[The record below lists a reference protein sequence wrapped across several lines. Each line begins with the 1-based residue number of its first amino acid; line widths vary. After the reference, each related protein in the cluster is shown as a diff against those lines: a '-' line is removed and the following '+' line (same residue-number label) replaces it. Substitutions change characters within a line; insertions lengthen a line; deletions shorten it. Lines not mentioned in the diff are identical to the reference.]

1 MDSDLSP
8 YRECSLNTHCLR
20 KELASLTSAWAGL
33 DSVALVRLKLPTDL
47 LVWQN
52 PKPLKQ
58 EVSCTM
64 ILLFRFSVSGE

>member
-47 LVWQN
+47 LVWPETGGQLHN
-52 PKPLKQ
+52 DPSL
-58 EVSCTM
+58 
-64 ILLFRFSVSGE
+64 